1 MIPPIL
7 RSISLIACCVMLL
20 LAATSRVVG
29 QSADKADEIVNTI
42 LEDGAKG
49 SDSDKAKQ
57 PDPAEIKKGDVP
69 VDAKP
74 VSERKDTP
82 AKKAEAE
89 SAESKPAVSRDE
101 EVLYKTGVDFY
112 HSGMYDNALAK
123 FQELL
128 AKYPQGTFKES
139 AHFWLGKVAMK
150 RYRYDDA
157 LKEFSAVTEASGDYP
172 AALFLIAQSNQLK
185 GRPVAAIEYYQK
197 VAARF
202 PSHELAD
209 DALLA
214 MGKLYATEGKGV
226 QAIDAAM
233 RIMKHYKDRETV
245 PDAMYLIGKIYER
258 DPQVKDPETAR
269 RIYRRFLKKADTDDL
284 FRASPLKR
292 RVQEDLRHIEDTY
305 FKMER

>member
-1 MIPPIL
+1 MIP
-7 RSISLIACCVMLL
+7 SIPRTISCALCCLIVLVS
-20 LAATSRVVG
+20 ATAHVAG

-42 LEDGAKG
+42 LEGGSKG
-49 SDSDKAKQ
+49 GDTDKAKQ

-69 VDAKP
+69 ADTKS

-82 AKKAEAE
+82 FKKSEGDV
-89 SAESKPAVSRDE
+89 SESKPAVSRDE

-112 HSGMYDNALAK
+112 HSGMYDNAQAK

-150 RYRYDDA
+150 RYQYDDA

-197 VAARF
+197 VSARF
-202 PSHELAD
+202 PSHDLAD

-214 MGKLYATEGKGV
+214 MGKIYATERKGV

-258 DPQVKDPETAR
+258 DPQMKDPETAR
-269 RIYRRFLKKADTDDL
+269 RIYRQFLKKAETDDL
-284 FRASPLKR
+284 FRSSPLKR